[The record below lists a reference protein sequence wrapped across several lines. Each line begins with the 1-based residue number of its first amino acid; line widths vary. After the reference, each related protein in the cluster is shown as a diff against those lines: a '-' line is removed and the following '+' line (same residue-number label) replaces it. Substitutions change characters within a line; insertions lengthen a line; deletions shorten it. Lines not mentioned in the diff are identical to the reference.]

1 MSRAEVSTNEG
12 ASERVAESPA
22 WVAVFIVAAAFLV
35 RILFNVYIVG
45 MQEPGLELF
54 PDGKDY
60 DALGLSLAGGSG
72 FAMHGVPN
80 TSRPPGYPFFLAALY
95 MIFGHSYAAV
105 KIAQSLLGA
114 LTCLVIFLIGERLFS
129 RRVGVIAATL
139 AAVYPFL
146 VLYTG
151 FLLSETLFVFLS
163 TVFLYVFVRL
173 RERYASKWIAL
184 GGLVLGAMNLI
195 RPVTMMIPVLLFFW
209 AWIEFGTKRKAV
221 VIASLLAI
229 WMIVPILPWTIRNY
243 MVTHSYILI
252 DDHHWVSVYT
262 GNNRTILQN
271 PDAIG
276 GWLEPE
282 QIEGFKPH
290 FTTEDYR
297 SASLSFFKQYLLHEP
312 WELLRLEAYKLKR
325 FWSVFPTS
333 SRTTYRDAMISVFSY
348 GLLLPLFVIGMI
360 LSLRSHQRPWI
371 LIIWIVNFCF
381 VTLIALGTTRYR
393 APVEPAIVLFASLAL
408 ENGWARLTGEGIGAN
423 THPTCQG

>member
-1 MSRAEVSTNEG
+1 MSRAEALVNEG

-22 WVAVFIVAAAFLV
+22 RVVVFIVAAAFLV
-35 RILFNVYIVG
+35 RILFNVYIIG
-45 MQEPGLELF
+45 MQEAGLELF

-60 DALGLSLAGGSG
+60 DALGLSLATNTG
-72 FAMHGVPN
+72 FAIHGVLN

-105 KIAQSLLGA
+105 KIVQSLLGA
-114 LTCLVIFLIGERLFS
+114 LTCLMIFLIGQRLFS

-139 AAVYPFL
+139 ATVYPFL
-146 VLYTG
+146 VLYAG

-163 TVFLYVFVRL
+163 TVFLYVLVRL
-173 RERYASKWIAL
+173 RERYASQWIAL

-195 RPVTMMIPVLLFFW
+195 RPVTLMIPVLLFFW
-209 AWIEFGTKRKAV
+209 AWVEFGTKRKAV

-229 WMIVPILPWTIRNY
+229 WMIVPILPWTVRNY
-243 MVTHSYILI
+243 LVTHSYIFI

-282 QIEGFKPH
+282 QIEGFKPT
-290 FTTEDYR
+290 FKTEDYR
-297 SASLSFFKQYLLHEP
+297 SATLFFLRQYLLHEP

-333 SRTTYRDAMISVFSY
+333 SKTTYRDAMISVFSY

-408 ENGWARLTGEGIGAN
+408 EKGWARLAGEGISVN
-423 THPTCQG
+423 TRPTCQG